1 MHLEQKVRWSEEEIT
16 FLKFSYP
23 NKEFTLDEIIKALPN
38 RSKAAIQ
45 QKAHSLGLNL
55 YNPPKPP
62 DGFKKCT
69 SCDTIL
75 PLDFFHNNKNNLD
88 GNWGDC
94 KFCVKKKADARK
106 AVFDKEAVFDEK
118 AETKICRCCFLEKP
132 LTEFHRFKKSKD
144 GRKNDCKICAAKKY
158 RQWYIRGG
166 Y

>member
-45 QKAHSLGLNL
+45 QKAHSLGLHL

-75 PLDFFHNNKNNLD
+75 PLDFFHNNKNYLD
-88 GNWGDC
+88 GKWFDC
-94 KFCVKKKADARK
+94 NVECCRAF
-106 AVFDKEAVFDEK
+106 
-118 AETKICRCCFLEKP
+118 ICNCSTILYSQRCCFAYIISSTAFICNGFP
-132 LTEFHRFKKSKD
+132 
-144 GRKNDCKICAAKKY
+144 CKINIICSDDILCSRK
-158 RQWYIRGG
+158 
-166 Y
+166 